1 MPRFGRVLTAM
12 VTPFDANGELNVD
25 AAVRLAKWLVEQ
37 GNEGL
42 VVCGTT
48 GESPTLSIDEKL
60 TLFETV
66 ASAVTVPILAGTTG
80 YNTGLDIGLTEEAGK
95 LGIAGVL
102 AVCPFYSRPSQAGLE
117 THFRAIAGATDLPVV
132 LYDIPVRTG
141 RKIDSTTMVRLAADV
156 TNIVGVKDA
165 AGNPGATAAVKANA
179 PTDFEVYSGDDAM
192 TLPLLAVGAVGAIG
206 VATHWCSPDQ
216 VEMFD
221 AWDRGDVRSAQR
233 INARQLESFEFETG
247 DVAPNP
253 VPSKA
258 MMRTLGHDVGECRS
272 PMGPTPDGLE
282 AAARQV
288 YDRLVAARTV
298 AARG

>member
-1 MPRFGRVLTAM
+1 MPRFGRILTAM
-12 VTPFDANGELNVD
+12 VTPFDAQGDLNVD

-42 VVCGTT
+42 VICGTT

-132 LYDIPVRTG
+132 LYDIPVRSG
-141 RKIDSTTMVRLAADV
+141 RKIDSTTLVRLAADV
-156 TNIVGVKDA
+156 PNILGLKDA

-179 PTDFEVYSGDDAM
+179 PADFEVYSGDDAM
-192 TLPLLAVGAVGAIG
+192 TLPLLAIGAVGVIG
-206 VATHWCSPDQ
+206 VATHWCAPDQ
-216 VEMFD
+216 VEMFG
-221 AWDRGDVRSAQR
+221 AFERGDVLSAQR

-247 DVAPNP
+247 DVAPTP

-288 YDRLVAARTV
+288 YDRLIAARTV

>member
-1 MPRFGRVLTAM
+1 MPRFGRILTAM
-12 VTPFDANGELNVD
+12 VTPFDAQGDLNVD

-42 VVCGTT
+42 VICGTT

-132 LYDIPVRTG
+132 LYDIPVRSG
-141 RKIDSTTMVRLAADV
+141 RKIDSTTLVRLAADV
-156 TNIVGVKDA
+156 PNILGLKDA

-179 PTDFEVYSGDDAM
+179 PADFEVYSGDDAM
-192 TLPLLAVGAVGAIG
+192 TLPLLAIGAVGVIG
-206 VATHWCSPDQ
+206 VATHWCAPDQ
-216 VEMFD
+216 VEMFG
-221 AWDRGDVRSAQR
+221 AFERGDVLSAQR

-288 YDRLVAARTV
+288 YDRLIAARTV

>member
-1 MPRFGRVLTAM
+1 MARFGRVLTAM
-12 VTPFDANGELNVD
+12 VTPFDANGDLNVD
-25 AAVRLAKWLVEQ
+25 AAVRLARWLVEQ

-60 TLFETV
+60 TLFEAV

-132 LYDIPVRTG
+132 LYDFPVRTG
-141 RKIDSTTMVRLAADV
+141 RKIDSTTIVRLAADV
-156 TNIVGVKDA
+156 RNIVGVKDA
-165 AGNPGATAAVKANA
+165 AGNPGATAAVKANTPA
-179 PTDFEVYSGDDAM
+179 DFEVYSGDDSM

-206 VATHWCSPDQ
+206 VATHWCAPDH
-216 VEMFD
+216 VEMFN
-221 AWDRGDVRSAQR
+221 AWERGDVLAAQR

-247 DVAPNP
+247 DAAPNP

-288 YDRLVAARTV
+288 YDRLITARTV

>member
-1 MPRFGRVLTAM
+1 MPRFGRILTAM
-12 VTPFDANGELNVD
+12 VTPFDAQGDLNVD

-42 VVCGTT
+42 VICGTT

-132 LYDIPVRTG
+132 LYDIPVRSG
-141 RKIDSTTMVRLAADV
+141 RKIDSTTLVRLAADV
-156 TNIVGVKDA
+156 PNILGLKDA

-179 PTDFEVYSGDDAM
+179 PADFEVYSGDDAM
-192 TLPLLAVGAVGAIG
+192 TLPLLAVGAVGVIG
-206 VATHWCSPDQ
+206 VATHWCAPDQ
-216 VEMFD
+216 VEMFG
-221 AWDRGDVRSAQR
+221 AFERGDVLSAQR

-247 DVAPNP
+247 DLAPNP

-288 YDRLVAARTV
+288 YDRLIAARTV

>member
-12 VTPFDANGELNVD
+12 VTPFDAQGDLNVD
-25 AAVRLAKWLVEQ
+25 AAVLLAKWLVEQ

-60 TLFETV
+60 TLFEAV

-132 LYDIPVRTG
+132 LYDIPVRSG
-141 RKIDSTTMVRLAADV
+141 RKIDSTTLVRLAADV
-156 TNIVGVKDA
+156 PNILGLKDA
-165 AGNPGATAAVKANA
+165 AGNPGATAAVKANSPA
-179 PTDFEVYSGDDAM
+179 DFEVYSGDDAM
-192 TLPLLAVGAVGAIG
+192 TLPLLAIGAVGVIG
-206 VATHWCSPDQ
+206 VATHWCAPDQ
-216 VEMFD
+216 TEMFD
-221 AWDRGDVRSAQR
+221 AWQRGDVLTAQR

-247 DVAPNP
+247 DAAPNP
-253 VPSKA
+253 IPSKA

-288 YDRLVAARTV
+288 YDRLITARTV

>member
-1 MPRFGRVLTAM
+1 MPRFGRILTAM
-12 VTPFDANGELNVD
+12 VTPFDAQGDLNVD

-42 VVCGTT
+42 VICGTT

-132 LYDIPVRTG
+132 LYDIPVRSG
-141 RKIDSTTMVRLAADV
+141 RKIDSTTLVRLAADV
-156 TNIVGVKDA
+156 PNILGLKDA

-179 PTDFEVYSGDDAM
+179 PADFEVYSGDDAM
-192 TLPLLAVGAVGAIG
+192 TLPLLAIGAVGVIG
-206 VATHWCSPDQ
+206 VATHWCAPDQ

-221 AWDRGDVRSAQR
+221 AWERGDVVSAQR

-288 YDRLVAARTV
+288 YDRLIAARTV